1 MKIPHSSLSADAL
14 RSIIES
20 FVLREGTDYGDEQ
33 HPGEHG
39 LDAKCAAVLRQLEAG
54 EAEIDFDPETET
66 IDVRLVDERQNSKDR
81 LEQ

>member
-1 MKIPHSSLSADAL
+1 MKIPISSLSQDAL

-33 HPGEHG
+33 QAGEHD

-54 EAEIDFDPETET
+54 EAEINFDPETET
-66 IDVRLVDERQNSKDR
+66 IDIRPVG
-81 LEQ
+81 

>member
-1 MKIPHSSLSADAL
+1 MKIPLTSLSADAL

-20 FVLREGTDYGDEQ
+20 FVLREGTDYGDE
-33 HPGEHG
+33 HRPGEHD

-66 IDVRLVDERQNSKDR
+66 IDVRPVPR
-81 LEQ
+81 

>member
-1 MKIPHSSLSADAL
+1 MKIPLSSLSADAL

-20 FVLREGTDYGDEQ
+20 FVLREGTDYGQEI

-39 LDAKCAAVLRQLEAG
+39 LDAKCAAVQRQLEAG

-66 IDVRLVDERQNSKDR
+66 IDIRPTGAAS
-81 LEQ
+81 

>member
-1 MKIPHSSLSADAL
+1 MKIPLASLSAEAL

-33 HPGEHG
+33 RSGEHA

-54 EAEIDFDPETET
+54 EAEIDFDPDTET
-66 IDVRLVDERQNSKDR
+66 IDIRPVE
-81 LEQ
+81 

>member
-1 MKIPHSSLSADAL
+1 MKIPISSLSQDAL

-33 HPGEHG
+33 QAGEHD

-54 EAEIDFDPETET
+54 EAEINFDPDTET
-66 IDVRLVDERQNSKDR
+66 IDIRPVG
-81 LEQ
+81 